1 MVKLLVIDD
10 DFTIC
15 DFLRSFFSQ
24 RGYKVFVANDGKQAV
39 LIVKEKRPDI
49 ILLDIKMPGPSGIE
63 VLQKI
68 KGIDKNSRV
77 IMMSAVNEEVVIE
90 LVMKYGAV
98 GYITKPFS
106 LEQLEKEVFLKCDK
120 NTAYWKVENN

>member
-1 MVKLLVIDD
+1 MVKLLIIDD

-24 RGYKVFVANDGKQAV
+24 RGYKVFVANNGKQAV

-49 ILLDIKMPGPSGIE
+49 ILLDIKMPGSSGIE

-120 NTAYWKVENN
+120 NSRLLEG